1 MNYVLAVDIGASS
14 GRHMLAHVENGKI
27 ILEEIYRFENFIDEV
42 DGAKTWNVD
51 RLFSEVKNGLKKAKD
66 LGKIPV
72 SVGIDTW
79 GVDYV
84 LLDKDDR
91 ALYPVYAYR
100 DDKNYELSE
109 EVSKII
115 PFDELFK
122 KTGIEFAAFNTVYQ
136 LYGDKKSGKMDKA
149 ESLLMIPDYLNFL
162 LTGVKKQEYT
172 NATTTAM
179 VNVKT
184 HRFDE
189 DVIAKLGY
197 KKELFKELSQPTTVV
212 GGFSKEVREE
222 VGYDATVVL
231 PATHDT
237 ASAVLAVPDGS
248 RKEAYIS
255 SGTWSLLGIENESA
269 VTDGLNGRSFSNEGS
284 VDFNFRFQTN
294 IMGMWIFQ
302 NVRKELGGTFSEL
315 TAAAAASDYTETF
328 NVNKKEFFAPKSM
341 TEAIKNDFIERG
353 ITPPEKVGDI
363 CNSVFLSLAQSY
375 KETIC
380 GMEEVLG
387 KKIDVLHIIGGGC
400 QNALLNGYTSKAA
413 NIKVTAGPVE
423 ATAIGNVSVQLVA
436 MKMVESLKK
445 AKEMIEES
453 FEILTIK
460 EVK

>member
-42 DGAKTWNVD
+42 DGAKTWDVD

-100 DDKNYELSE
+100 DDKNYDLSE
-109 EVSKII
+109 EVAKII

-179 VNVKT
+179 VNVNT

-189 DVIAKLGY
+189 EVIAKLGY
-197 KKELFKELSQPTTVV
+197 KKELFKELSQPATVV
-212 GGFSKEVREE
+212 GGFSKAVREE

-341 TEAIKNDFIERG
+341 TEAIKNDFTERG

-400 QNALLNGYTSKAA
+400 QNSLLNGYTSKAA

-453 FEILTIK
+453 FEISTIK

>member
-341 TEAIKNDFIERG
+341 TDAIKNDFIERG

-453 FEILTIK
+453 FEISTIK